1 MSSVNFRSSP
11 SSSSS
16 ATGSNSS
23 YSSTSI
29 PQPQAKHHRHPDT
42 DADVAVAVATAS
54 FEIAEE
60 EFDHN
65 TESDGSSAGF
75 AQKFREVMMDNQMV
89 INTFIAGGLA
99 GAASRTVVS
108 PLERLKII
116 LQVQST
122 AAAHGGSGQAYTGVW
137 ESLVRMWKNEGW
149 RGFMKGNGINVVR
162 ILPYSALQFTS
173 YGAFKS
179 VLQTWSGEPTL
190 STPLRLTAGAGAG
203 IVAVAATYPLDLVRA
218 RLSVATSG
226 MAVQKAGGGFT
237 AEDAKLGMIGMTKKV
252 YRTEGGIKGLYRGC
266 WATAVGVAPYVS
278 LNFYIYESLKSL
290 FLPSETTSQFSEPEL
305 ALRKLSCGALAGG
318 TSLIFTHPFD
328 VLRRKLQVAG
338 LSTLSPQYN
347 GAIDAM
353 RQIIKNE
360 GFWKGMY
367 RGLTPNIIK
376 VTPSIA
382 VSFYTFETV
391 RDLLSSMAQT

>member
-1 MSSVNFRSSP
+1 MPSYQITPP

-16 ATGSNSS
+16 SS
-23 YSSTSI
+23 ISQSTQHHTITREGVSDFAVAASTS
-29 PQPQAKHHRHPDT
+29 T
-42 DADVAVAVATAS
+42 YS
-54 FEIAEE
+54 IAEE
-60 EFDHN
+60 EVEEECD
-65 TESDGSSAGF
+65 TETLTWRKKIKEIMS
-75 AQKFREVMMDNQMV
+75 DNQMV
-89 INTFIAGGLA
+89 VNTFIAGGLA

-116 LQVQST
+116 LQVQAAST
-122 AAAHGGSGQAYTGVW
+122 KGASGQAYTGVW
-137 ESLVRMWKNEGW
+137 ESLGRMWKNEGW

-173 YGAFKS
+173 YGGFKS
-179 VLQTWSGEPTL
+179 VLQRWSGEPQL

-218 RLSVATSG
+218 RLSIATSG
-226 MAVQKAGGGFT
+226 MALRKSGEAFSS
-237 AEDAKLGMIGMTKKV
+237 EDARLGMVGMTRKV
-252 YRTEGGIKGLYRGC
+252 YKTEGGIKGLYRGC

-278 LNFYIYESLKSL
+278 LNFYIYETLKSRI
-290 FLPSETTSQFSEPEL
+290 LPATLDTRSMNEGEL
-305 ALRKLSCGALAGG
+305 ALRKLGCGALAGA
-318 TSLIFTHPFD
+318 TSLLFTHPFD

-338 LSTLSPQYN
+338 LSNISPQYN

-353 RQIIKNE
+353 RHIIRNE

-391 RDLLSSMAQT
+391 RDLLSSANEA

>member
-1 MSSVNFRSSP
+1 MPSFRLHPHP
-11 SSSSS
+11 S
-16 ATGSNSS
+16 T
-23 YSSTSI
+23 SSTSD
-29 PQPQAKHHRHPDT
+29 QHSHHHRQHTST
-42 DADVAVAVATAS
+42 DADIAVGAGTS
-54 FEIAEE
+54 TLEIAEE
-60 EFDHN
+60 ELDHDQGS
-65 TESDGSSAGF
+65 ESVSVRTRWKDIMSDNSA
-75 AQKFREVMMDNQMV
+75 V

-116 LQVQST
+116 LQVQASS
-122 AAAHGGSGQAYTGVW
+122 ASHGSSGQAYSGVW
-137 ESLVRMWKNEGW
+137 ESLTRMWKNEGW

-179 VLQTWSGEPTL
+179 VLATWSGEEVL

-226 MAVQKAGGGFT
+226 MAIKSTSGGFT
-237 AEDAKLGMIGMTKKV
+237 AEDAKLGMVGMTKKV
-252 YRTEGGIKGLYRGC
+252 YRTEGGIRGLYRGC

-278 LNFYIYESLKSL
+278 LNFYIYESLKSMI
-290 FLPSETTSQFSEPEL
+290 LPSSLSPTTSEPEL
-305 ALRKLSCGALAGG
+305 ILRKLSCGALAGA

-338 LSTLSPQYN
+338 LASMSPQHN
-347 GAIDAM
+347 GAVDV
-353 RQIIKNE
+353 IKWIVRTE

-367 RGLTPNIIK
+367 RGLVPNLIK

-391 RDLLSSMAQT
+391 RDLLAALGEE

>member
-1 MSSVNFRSSP
+1 MPSFNFKQP
-11 SSSSS
+11 SSS
-16 ATGSNSS
+16 TNLDN
-23 YSSTSI
+23 TSVTN
-29 PQPQAKHHRHPDT
+29 QSHQHHHRKHINT
-42 DADVAVAVATAS
+42 DADIAVGAGTS
-54 FEIAEE
+54 TFEIVEE
-60 EFDHN
+60 ELDHDQD
-65 TESDGSSAGF
+65 TQSVTRRLKDIMSDNSA
-75 AQKFREVMMDNQMV
+75 V

-116 LQVQST
+116 LQVQAST
-122 AAAHGGSGQAYTGVW
+122 SAVSSSGQAYGGVW
-137 ESLVRMWKNEGW
+137 ESLGRMWKNEGW

-179 VLQTWSGEPTL
+179 VLGTWSGETTL

-226 MAVQKAGGGFT
+226 MSIKSASGGFT

-252 YRTEGGIKGLYRGC
+252 YRTEGGVRGLYRGC

-278 LNFYIYESLKSL
+278 LNFYIYESLKSMI
-290 FLPSETTSQFSEPEL
+290 LPESLSLSASEPEL
-305 ALRKLSCGALAGG
+305 ILRKLGCGALAGA

-338 LSTLSPQYN
+338 MSYMSPQYN
-347 GAIDAM
+347 GAIDVI
-353 RQIIKNE
+353 RWIIKNE

-367 RGLTPNIIK
+367 RGLVPNLIK

-391 RDLLSSMAQT
+391 RDLLAAVGEE

>member
-1 MSSVNFRSSP
+1 MPTV
-11 SSSSS
+11 
-16 ATGSNSS
+16 SNT
-23 YSSTSI
+23 SSTSTS
-29 PQPQAKHHRHPDT
+29 PPTSHHHHLRA
-42 DADVAVAVATAS
+42 DAGADIAIGAATS
-54 FEIAEE
+54 TFEISEE
-60 EFDHN
+60 DLDHS
-65 TESDGSSAGF
+65 ESTSFGTRL
-75 AQKFREVMMDNQMV
+75 KEVMSDNSAV

-116 LQVQST
+116 LQVQASSSSLT
-122 AAAHGGSGQAYTGVW
+122 SSGQAYGGVW
-137 ESLVRMWKNEGW
+137 ESLGRMWKNEGW

-179 VLQTWSGEPTL
+179 ILGTWSGETTL

-203 IVAVAATYPLDLVRA
+203 ILAVAATYPLDLVRA

-226 MAVQKAGGGFT
+226 MAIKSVSGGFS
-237 AEDAKLGMIGMTKKV
+237 AEDAKLGMVGMTKKV
-252 YRTEGGIKGLYRGC
+252 YHTEGGVRGLYRGC

-278 LNFYIYESLKSL
+278 LNFYIYESLKTSI
-290 FLPSETTSQFSEPEL
+290 LPSSLSSSISEPEL
-305 ALRKLSCGALAGG
+305 ILRKLSCGALAGA

-328 VLRRKLQVAG
+328 VIRRKLQVAG
-338 LSTLSPQYN
+338 MASMSPQYN
-347 GAIDAM
+347 GAIDAIKW
-353 RQIIKNE
+353 IIKTE

-367 RGLTPNIIK
+367 RGLVPNLIK

-391 RDLLSSMAQT
+391 RDLLAAMGEDDEEEEKIV